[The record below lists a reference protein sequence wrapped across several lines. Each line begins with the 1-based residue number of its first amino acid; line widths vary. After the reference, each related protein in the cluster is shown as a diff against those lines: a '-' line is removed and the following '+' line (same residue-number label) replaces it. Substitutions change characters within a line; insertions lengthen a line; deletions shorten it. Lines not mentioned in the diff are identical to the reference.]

1 MKFVKRISLFFIYPI
16 TMFGLG
22 FASNMA
28 INEFFYPGSQIGKRT
43 GRENTE
49 LSAEISA
56 DDSDEDS
63 AMPVIETGYQ
73 AEPVISADTSYV
85 VLSYD
90 ALSGMMEEKEE
101 VPPDKYIGLTR
112 QGLEEE
118 LKEYG
123 ESPSLTD
130 LEKGFS
136 HIELL
141 SFSPARVVVRKSY
154 EREEEGFFLVNENH
168 NVVVYDKSLTHI
180 YMETGIPVE
189 KLPWTLQREI
199 LHMKYIETESEL
211 YNFLE
216 SYSS

>member
-1 MKFVKRISLFFIYPI
+1 MKFVKRISLFFIYPV

-22 FASNMA
+22 FAANMA
-28 INEFFYPGSQIGKRT
+28 INEFFYPGPQIEKRVIK
-43 GRENTE
+43 ENVD
-49 LSAEISA
+49 LSAES
-56 DDSDEDS
+56 S

-90 ALSGMMEEKEE
+90 AISGIMEENEE
-101 VPPDKYIGLTR
+101 IPPDKYIGLTR

-123 ESPSLTD
+123 ESPSLPD

-168 NVVVYDKSLTHI
+168 NVVVYDKSLTHV

-189 KLPWTLQREI
+189 ELPWTLQREI